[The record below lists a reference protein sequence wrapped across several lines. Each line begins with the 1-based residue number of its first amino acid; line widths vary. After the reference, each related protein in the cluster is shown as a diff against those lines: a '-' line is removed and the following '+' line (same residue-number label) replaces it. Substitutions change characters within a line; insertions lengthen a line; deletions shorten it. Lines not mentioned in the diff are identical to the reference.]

1 MSLLL
6 AAVLQAVSAS
16 PPEQVDLTIPQPCQ
30 PAEASADEIVVCAN
44 RNGEG
49 PYRLQETPT
58 AEQAA
63 LPNAQVNVA
72 EGVSVGAETEEADVG
87 GFVSNRG
94 MLRLKVK
101 F

>member
-1 MSLLL
+1 MSLVL

-16 PPEQVDLTIPQPCQ
+16 PPERVDLTIRQPCQ
-30 PAEASADEIVVCAN
+30 LPEASADEIVVCAN
-44 RNGEG
+44 RNGEN
-49 PYRLQETPT
+49 PYRLQEMPPP
-58 AEQAA
+58 EQAA
-63 LPNAQVNVA
+63 LPNAEVNVA

-87 GFVSNRG
+87 GFVSNRA